1 MFPCKDIT
9 LNNSLVNTIIFP
21 SQRLVTTSANLRTQT
36 VLHCLILWVLNIKS
50 LFPKCL
56 STILFTSVVTNLEHG
71 LVTLTE
77 SFSPL
82 ESELHNLPCWSPKQ
96 KCALSYA
103 IPFYTMY
110 TTTSSRWSDL
120 VWAGHSHFNW
130 RDYEAPKTLWNF
142 PLHHTLFIDA
152 EMLSWFGST
161 SICPS

>member
-1 MFPCKDIT
+1 MLD
-9 LNNSLVNTIIFP
+9 TIP
-21 SQRLVTTSANLRTQT
+21 
-36 VLHCLILWVLNIKS
+36 
-50 LFPKCL
+50 
-56 STILFTSVVTNLEHG
+56 FTSVRSNLEHG

-142 PLHHTLFIDA
+142 PLCHTLFIDA
-152 EMLSWFGST
+152 EMLSWFGFA

>member
-9 LNNSLVNTIIFP
+9 LNNSLGNTIIFP
-21 SQRLVTTSANLRTQT
+21 SQRLVTMSASLRTQT
-36 VLHCLILWVLNIKS
+36 GLHCLILQVLNIKS
-50 LFPKCL
+50 LFPNCL
-56 STILFTSVVTNLEHG
+56 NTILFTSVVTNLEHG

-110 TTTSSRWSDL
+110 TTTWLNWFSPASASHSQPVRLTWSANCLAGNSHWDADVIYHMTMMESSI
-120 VWAGHSHFNW
+120 V
-130 RDYEAPKTLWNF
+130 
-142 PLHHTLFIDA
+142 LFV
-152 EMLSWFGST
+152 LS
-161 SICPS
+161 